1 MTKFILIRHGQTEWN
16 KQGIYTGQSDI
27 PLNDTGRNQA
37 KTVAIGIQPIKPDRI
52 FTSDLIRAVETAR
65 AIQNKAGVPLIKDKR
80 LREIHQGEW
89 EGLHVDEIKRRFT
102 DKFMQRK
109 GDPLNVAPPGGETI
123 GQVYQRVSDFLYEII
138 TKYPQDKIVIVAHA
152 IVLAIINI
160 ISEHLPIDHVFDYI
174 PKNAK
179 IHQLEIQEIQ

>member
-1 MTKFILIRHGQTEWN
+1 MTKFILVRHGQTEWN

-37 KTVAIGIQPIKPDRI
+37 KAVAVGIQPIKPDRI
-52 FTSDLIRAVETAR
+52 FTSDLIRAAETAR
-65 AIQNKAGVPLIKDKR
+65 SIQNEVAVPLIKDKR

-89 EGLHVDEIKRRFT
+89 EGLHVDEIKRLFT
-102 DKFMQRK
+102 EKFMQRN

-123 GQVYQRVSDFLYEII
+123 GQVYQRVSDFLYETI
-138 TKYPQDKIVIVAHA
+138 TKYPQDKIVIVAHGV
-152 IVLAIINI
+152 VLAIITI
-160 ISEHLPIDHVFDYI
+160 ISEHIPIEQVFDYI

-179 IHQLEIQEIQ
+179 IHQLEIQKIR